1 MIRYFLMHR
10 DEQCGTLIIDETN
23 GRVAGFK
30 NIANGLSP
38 YLGNSDL
45 TKIKRWWD
53 MRAVPASRSAI
64 QEVIKRAGYINTET
78 YLAKN
83 LGLSMT
89 DCYWICPEDA
99 DMHYSDIMFQQLKD
113 IDQGRIPYHND
124 SSYDP
129 NASLGGQM
137 EKYWYLSGDK
147 PVLIKES
154 TRYYGQQSV
163 NEAFATWIH
172 ELQQASVPYVRYT
185 AEKVEG
191 HGIVCKCDSFTSSA
205 SELVSAYEIV
215 ESTKKNNSISNY
227 EHYIN
232 VCVDNGIDIEQM
244 QEFMDYQTLTDF
256 IISNTDEHLQNFGV
270 LRDSISMKLIGPA
283 PIFDSGNSM
292 FYADDCSAPYNRVD
306 ILNQDITAFYAREE
320 QMLTKVRNKHIVKLD
335 LLPSPDEVRDFYA
348 QYGIPEKKA
357 GVIAKNYATKL
368 TLAKE
373 FQSGISIS
381 MYKEKEKAA
390 AQKFL
395 KKVDG

>member
-1 MIRYFLMHR
+1 MIKYFLMHR
-10 DEQCGTLIIDETN
+10 DEQCGTLVIDETN

-30 NIANGLSP
+30 NNSNGLSP

-53 MRAVPASRSAI
+53 MRAVPASRAAI
-64 QEVIKRAGYINTET
+64 QEVIRKAGYINTEM

-99 DMHYSDIMFQQLKD
+99 DIHYADIMFQRFKD
-113 IDQGRIPYHND
+113 VQQGKIPYHNE

-137 EKYWYLSGDK
+137 EKYWDLSGDK
-147 PVLIKES
+147 PLLIKES

-163 NEAFATWIH
+163 NEVFATRIH
-172 ELQQASVPYVRYT
+172 ERQTAQIPFVRYT
-185 AEKVEG
+185 AENVEG
-191 HGIVCKCDSFTSSA
+191 HGIVCRCDSFTSNTA
-205 SELVSAYEIV
+205 ELIPAYEIV
-215 ESTKKNNSISNY
+215 ESTKKRNSVSYY

-232 VCVDNGIDIEQM
+232 VCADNGIDAELM

-270 LRDSISMKLIGPA
+270 LRDPSSMKLIGPA

-292 FYADDCSAPYNRVD
+292 FYSEECSAPYNRAD
-306 ILNQDITAFYAREE
+306 ILNREITAFYAREE
-320 QMLTKVRNKHIVKLD
+320 QMLSKIRNRHIVKLD
-335 LLPSPDEVRDFYA
+335 LLPAPDEVRDFYA
-348 QYGIPEKKA
+348 EYGIPEKRA
-357 GVIAKNYATKL
+357 RVIAENYATKL
-368 TLAKE
+368 KLADE

-381 MYKEKEKAA
+381 LYSEKEKR
-390 AQKFL
+390 
-395 KKVDG
+395 